1 MDPRLTPAN
10 EIVAC
15 STLKGKIKH
24 SNFVEAKNYQINVPF
39 VDLLGTP
46 DGKRN
51 RQLIYGSKVK
61 YFAEADGWAFVQNTY
76 DKYVGYVPQSAIG
89 KATKK
94 THTVIAPLAHVFIEP
109 NIKSRNVEMLPLAA
123 KVSGQ
128 SVENGFLETELG
140 WISVSQ
146 LMRKIDLYKDPIE
159 VSKLLQHAPYLWGG
173 NTTLGIDCSGLIQI
187 SLLLCGVECPGD
199 SDQQMNTL
207 GHNLDIASPQK
218 RGDIL
223 FWKGHVAW
231 AINERQILHANA
243 YHHMATV
250 IEEANEAI
258 ERIKKQDN
266 NSLIAHK
273 RLTGELN
280 E

>member
-15 STLKGKIKH
+15 SSLKGKIKH
-24 SNFVEAKNYQINVPF
+24 LNFIEGKNYQINVPF
-39 VDLLGTP
+39 ADLLGTP

-61 YFAEADGWAFVQNTY
+61 YFGENGGWAFIQNIY
-76 DKYVGYVPQSAIG
+76 DSYVGYVPQNSIVLE
-89 KATKK
+89 TEK
-94 THTVIAPLAHVFIEP
+94 THIVKVPLSHVFLEP
-109 NIKSRNVEMLPLAA
+109 NIKSRNIEILPLAA

-128 SVENGFLETELG
+128 IVENGFLETELG
-140 WISVSQ
+140 WISLSQ
-146 LMRKIDLYKDPIE
+146 LKQKTELSKDPVE

-173 NTTLGIDCSGLIQI
+173 NTSLGIDCSGLIQI
-187 SLLLCGVECPGD
+187 SLLLCGVDCPGD

-207 GHNLDIASPQK
+207 GHNLDVGSPRK
-218 RGDIL
+218 KGDIL

-231 AINERQILHANA
+231 AVNERQILHANA
-243 YHHMATV
+243 YHMATV

-258 ERIKKQDN
+258 ERIKKQDK
-266 NSLIAHK
+266 NSVIAHK
-273 RLTGELN
+273 RLKGELY

>member
-15 STLKGKIKH
+15 SSLKGKIEH
-24 SNFVEAKNYQINVPF
+24 SNFVEGKNYQINVPF
-39 VDLLGTP
+39 ADLLDKP

-61 YFAEADGWAFVQNTY
+61 YFSEADGWAFIQNKY
-76 DKYVGYVPQSAIG
+76 DKYVGYIPQSAIV
-89 KATKK
+89 KATEK
-94 THTVIAPLAHVFIEP
+94 THTVINSLAHVFIEP
-109 NIKSRNVEMLPLAA
+109 NIKSKNIEMLPLAA
-123 KVSGQ
+123 RVSGEM
-128 SVENGFLETELG
+128 VENGFLDTELG

-146 LMRKIDLYKDPIE
+146 LMQKTELSKDPVE
-159 VSKLLQHAPYLWGG
+159 VSKKFLNAPYLWGG
-173 NTTLGIDCSGLIQI
+173 NTSLGIDCSGLIQI
-187 SLLLCGVECPGD
+187 SLLVCGVDCPGD

-207 GHNLDIASPQK
+207 GHNLDVGSPRK
-218 RGDIL
+218 KGDIL

-243 YHHMATV
+243 YHMATV

-266 NSLIAHK
+266 NDLIAIK
-273 RLTGELN
+273 RLKGELY

>member
-10 EIVAC
+10 KIVAC

-61 YFAEADGWAFVQNTY
+61 YFGEADGWAFIQNTY

-89 KATKK
+89 TETEK

-109 NIKSRNVEMLPLAA
+109 NIKSKNIEILPLAA

-128 SVENGFLETELG
+128 MVENGFLETELG

-146 LMRKIDLYKDPIE
+146 LKPKTEFSKDPIE

-173 NTTLGIDCSGLIQI
+173 NTPLGIDCSGLIQI
-187 SLLLCGVECPGD
+187 SLLLCGVDCPGD

-207 GHNLDIASPQK
+207 GQNLDIGSPRK
-218 RGDIL
+218 KGDIL

-231 AINERQILHANA
+231 VVNERQILHANA
-243 YHHMATV
+243 YHMATV
-250 IEEANEAI
+250 IEEANDAI

-266 NSLIAHK
+266 NRIIAHK
-273 RLTGELN
+273 RLIGELY

>member
-15 STLKGKIKH
+15 SALRGKIKH
-24 SNFVEAKNYQINVPF
+24 SNFVEGKNYEINVPF
-39 VDLLGTP
+39 VDLLATP

-61 YFAEADGWAFVQNTY
+61 YFGENGGWAFVQNTY
-76 DKYVGYVPQSAIG
+76 DNYVGYVPQNTIVPE
-89 KATKK
+89 TKK
-94 THTVIAPLAHVFIEP
+94 THIVTAPLTHVFLEP
-109 NIKSRNVEMLPLAA
+109 NIKSRNIETLPLAA
-123 KVSGQ
+123 RVSGKL
-128 SVENGFLETELG
+128 VENSFLETELG

-146 LMRKIDLYKDPIE
+146 LKRKTELPKDPVE

-173 NTTLGIDCSGLIQI
+173 NTPLGIDCSGLIQI
-187 SLLLCGVECPGD
+187 SMLLCGLDCPGD

-207 GHNLDIASPQK
+207 GQNLDIGSPRK

-231 AINERQILHANA
+231 VINERQILHANA
-243 YHHMATV
+243 YHMATV
-250 IEEANEAI
+250 IEETHEAV
-258 ERIKKQDN
+258 ERIKKQDKN
-266 NSLIAHK
+266 DVIAHK

>member
-10 EIVAC
+10 QSVAC
-15 STLKGKIKH
+15 SSPKGQIKH
-24 SNFVEAKNYQINVPF
+24 SNFVEGKDYQINVPF
-39 VDLLGTP
+39 IDLLSTP

-61 YFAEADGWAFVQNTY
+61 YFNEADGWAFIQNTY
-76 DKYVGYVPQSAIG
+76 DKYVGYVPQSAIC
-89 KATKK
+89 KATEK
-94 THTVIAPLAHVFIEP
+94 THIVAVPLAHVFLEP
-109 NIKSRNVEMLPLAA
+109 NIKSRNIEILPLAA

-128 SVENGFLETELG
+128 MAKNGFMETELG
-140 WISVSQ
+140 WISVWQ
-146 LMRKIDLYKDPIE
+146 LKRKTELPKDPVE

-173 NTTLGIDCSGLIQI
+173 NTSLGIDCSGLIQI
-187 SLLLCGVECPGD
+187 SMLLCGLDCPGD
-199 SDQQMNTL
+199 SDQQMNAL
-207 GHNLDIASPQK
+207 GQNLEIGSPRK

-231 AINERQILHANA
+231 VLNERQILHANA
-243 YHHMATV
+243 YHMATV
-250 IEEANEAI
+250 IEETNQAI
-258 ERIKKQDN
+258 ERIKKQDKN
-266 NSLIAHK
+266 NVIAHK

>member
-15 STLKGKIKH
+15 STLRGKIKH
-24 SNFVEAKNYQINVPF
+24 SNFVEGKNYEINVPF
-39 VDLLGTP
+39 VDLLATP

-61 YFAEADGWAFVQNTY
+61 YFGENGGWAFVQNTY
-76 DKYVGYVPQSAIG
+76 DNYVGYVPQNTIVPE
-89 KATKK
+89 TKK
-94 THTVIAPLAHVFIEP
+94 THIVTAPLTHVFLEP
-109 NIKSRNVEMLPLAA
+109 NIKSRNIETLPLAA
-123 KVSGQ
+123 RVSGKL
-128 SVENGFLETELG
+128 VENSFLETELG
-140 WISVSQ
+140 WIPVSQ
-146 LMRKIDLYKDPIE
+146 LKRKTELPKDPVE

-173 NTTLGIDCSGLIQI
+173 NTPLGIDCSGLIQI
-187 SLLLCGVECPGD
+187 SMLLCGLDCPGD

-207 GHNLDIASPQK
+207 GQNLEIGSPRK

-231 AINERQILHANA
+231 VLNERQILHANA
-243 YHHMATV
+243 YHMTTV
-250 IEEANEAI
+250 IEETHEAI
-258 ERIKKQDN
+258 ERIKKQDKN
-266 NSLIAHK
+266 NVIAHK

-280 E
+280 

>member
-1 MDPRLTPAN
+1 MDPRVTPAN
-10 EIVAC
+10 ETVAC

-24 SNFVEAKNYQINVPF
+24 ANFVEAKNYQVNVPF
-39 VDLLGTP
+39 VDLLGSP

-61 YFAEADGWAFVQNTY
+61 YFSAAKGWAFIQNTY
-76 DKYVGYVPQSAIG
+76 DNYVGYVPESTIASETQ
-89 KATKK
+89 K
-94 THTVIAPLAHVFIEP
+94 THIVTAPLAHVFMEP
-109 NIKSRNVEMLPLAA
+109 NIKSKNIEILPLAA
-123 KVSGQ
+123 RVSGE
-128 SVENGFLETELG
+128 VIENGFLETELG

-146 LMRKIDLYKDPIE
+146 LKRKTELSKDPVE
-159 VSKLLQHAPYLWGG
+159 VSKLLQNAPYLWGG

-187 SLLLCGVECPGD
+187 SLLLCGIDCPGD

-207 GHNLDIASPQK
+207 GQNIDIGSPRK
-218 RGDIL
+218 KGDII

-231 AINERQILHANA
+231 ALNERQILHANA
-243 YHHMATV
+243 YHMATV

-266 NSLIAHK
+266 NSVIAHK
-273 RLTGELN
+273 RLIGELY

>member
-15 STLKGKIKH
+15 STLKGKINH
-24 SNFVEAKNYQINVPF
+24 SNFVKARNYQVNVPF
-39 VDLLGTP
+39 IDLLCSP

-61 YFAEADGWAFVQNTY
+61 YFSAAKGWAFIQNTY
-76 DKYVGYVPQSAIG
+76 DNYVGYVPESTIALETQ
-89 KATKK
+89 K
-94 THTVIAPLAHVFIEP
+94 THIVTVPLAHVFMEP
-109 NIKSRNVEMLPLAA
+109 NIKSKNIEILPLAA
-123 KVSGQ
+123 RVSGG
-128 SVENGFLETELG
+128 VIENGFLEIELG

-146 LMRKIDLYKDPIE
+146 LKRKTELSKDPVE
-159 VSKLLQHAPYLWGG
+159 VSKLLQNAPYLWGG

-187 SLLLCGVECPGD
+187 SLLLCGIDCPGD

-207 GHNLDIASPQK
+207 GQDIDIGSPRK
-218 RGDIL
+218 KGDIL

-231 AINERQILHANA
+231 VVNERQILHANA
-243 YHHMATV
+243 YHMTTV

-266 NSLIAHK
+266 NNLIAHK
-273 RLTGELN
+273 RLIGELY

>member
-15 STLKGKIKH
+15 STLKGKINH
-24 SNFVEAKNYQINVPF
+24 SNFVEAKNYQVNVPF
-39 VDLLGTP
+39 VDLLGSP

-61 YFAEADGWAFVQNTY
+61 YFSAAKGWAFIQNTY
-76 DKYVGYVPQSAIG
+76 DNYVGYVPESTIASETQ
-89 KATKK
+89 K
-94 THTVIAPLAHVFIEP
+94 THIVIAPLAHVFVEP
-109 NIKSRNVEMLPLAA
+109 NIKSKNIEILPLAA
-123 KVSGQ
+123 RVSGE
-128 SVENGFLETELG
+128 VIENGFLETELG

-146 LMRKIDLYKDPIE
+146 LKRKTELSKDPVE
-159 VSKLLQHAPYLWGG
+159 VSKLLQNAPYLWGG

-187 SLLLCGVECPGD
+187 SLLLCGIDCPGD

-207 GHNLDIASPQK
+207 GQNIDIGSPRK
-218 RGDIL
+218 KGDIL

-231 AINERQILHANA
+231 VVNERQILHANA
-243 YHHMATV
+243 YHMATV

-266 NSLIAHK
+266 NNLIAHK
-273 RLTGELN
+273 RLIGELY

>member
-15 STLKGKIKH
+15 STLKGKINH
-24 SNFVEAKNYQINVPF
+24 SNFVEAKNYQVNVSF
-39 VDLLGTP
+39 VDLLGSP

-61 YFAEADGWAFVQNTY
+61 YFSAAKGWAFIQNTY
-76 DKYVGYVPQSAIG
+76 DNYVGYVPESTIASETQ
-89 KATKK
+89 K
-94 THTVIAPLAHVFIEP
+94 THIVTAPLAHVFMEP
-109 NIKSRNVEMLPLAA
+109 NIKSKNIEILPLAA
-123 KVSGQ
+123 RVSG
-128 SVENGFLETELG
+128 EMIGNGFLETELG

-146 LMRKIDLYKDPIE
+146 LKRKTELSKDPIE
-159 VSKLLQHAPYLWGG
+159 VSKLLQNAPYLWGG

-187 SLLLCGVECPGD
+187 SLLLCGIDCPGD

-207 GHNLDIASPQK
+207 GQNIDIGSPRK
-218 RGDIL
+218 KGDII

-231 AINERQILHANA
+231 ALNERQILHANA
-243 YHHMATV
+243 YHMATV

-266 NSLIAHK
+266 NSVIAHK
-273 RLTGELN
+273 RLIGELY

>member
-10 EIVAC
+10 KIVAC

-24 SNFVEAKNYQINVPF
+24 SNFVEAKNYQINMPF

-61 YFAEADGWAFVQNTY
+61 YFGSADGWAFIQNTY

-89 KATKK
+89 TAKEK

-109 NIKSRNVEMLPLAA
+109 NIKSKNIEMLPLTARI
-123 KVSGQ
+123 SGKM
-128 SVENGFLETELG
+128 VENGFLKTELG

-146 LMRKIDLYKDPIE
+146 LMQKTELSKDPVE
-159 VSKLLQHAPYLWGG
+159 VSRLLQHAPYLWGG
-173 NTTLGIDCSGLIQI
+173 NTSLGIDCSGLIQI
-187 SLLLCGVECPGD
+187 SLLLCGVNCPGD

-207 GHNLDIASPQK
+207 GQNIDIGSPRK
-218 RGDIL
+218 KGDIL

-231 AINERQILHANA
+231 VVNESQILHANA
-243 YHHMATV
+243 YHMATV
-250 IEEANEAI
+250 IEEANDAI

-273 RLTGELN
+273 RLIGELY

>member
-15 STLKGKIKH
+15 SSLKGKIEH
-24 SNFVEAKNYQINVPF
+24 SNFVEGKNYQINVPF
-39 VDLLGTP
+39 VDLLSTP

-61 YFAEADGWAFVQNTY
+61 YFGENGGWAFIQNIY
-76 DKYVGYVPQSAIG
+76 DSYVGYVPQNSIVLE
-89 KATKK
+89 TEK
-94 THTVIAPLAHVFIEP
+94 THIVKVPLSHVFLEP
-109 NIKSRNVEMLPLAA
+109 NIKSRNIEILPLAA

-128 SVENGFLETELG
+128 IVENGFLETELG
-140 WISVSQ
+140 WISLSQ
-146 LMRKIDLYKDPIE
+146 LKQKTELSKDPVEI
-159 VSKLLQHAPYLWGG
+159 SKLLKHAPYLWGG
-173 NTTLGIDCSGLIQI
+173 NTSLGIDCSGLIQI
-187 SLLLCGVECPGD
+187 SLLLCGVDCPGD

-207 GHNLDIASPQK
+207 GHNLDVGSPRK
-218 RGDIL
+218 KGDIL

-231 AINERQILHANA
+231 ALNERQILHANA
-243 YHHMATV
+243 YHMATV

-266 NSLIAHK
+266 NSVIAHK
-273 RLTGELN
+273 RLIGELH

>member
-1 MDPRLTPAN
+1 MDPRVTPAN
-10 EIVAC
+10 ETVAC

-24 SNFVEAKNYQINVPF
+24 SNFVEGENYQINVPS

-46 DGKRN
+46 AGKRN

-61 YFAEADGWAFVQNTY
+61 YFDEANGWAFIQNVY
-76 DKYVGYVPQSAIG
+76 DNYVGYVPKNTIVLE
-89 KATKK
+89 TTK
-94 THTVIAPLAHVFIEP
+94 THIVSAPLAHVFLEP
-109 NIKSRNVEMLPLAA
+109 NIKSRNVGMLPLAA

-128 SVENGFLETELG
+128 IVENGFLETELG

-146 LMRKIDLYKDPIE
+146 LKRKTELLKDPIE
-159 VSKLLQHAPYLWGG
+159 IAKLLQNAPYLWGG
-173 NTTLGIDCSGLIQI
+173 NTYLGIDCSGLIQV
-187 SLLLCGVECPGD
+187 SLLLCGVDCPGD
-199 SDQQMNTL
+199 SDQQMNIL
-207 GHNLDIASPQK
+207 GHNLDIGSPRK
-218 RGDIL
+218 KGDIL

-231 AINERQILHANA
+231 ALNEKQILHANA
-243 YHHMATV
+243 YHMATV

-266 NSLIAHK
+266 NSVIAHK
-273 RLTGELN
+273 RLIGELY

>member
-1 MDPRLTPAN
+1 MDPRVTPAN
-10 EIVAC
+10 ETVAC

-24 SNFVEAKNYQINVPF
+24 ANFVEAKNYQVNVPF
-39 VDLLGTP
+39 VDLLGSP

-61 YFAEADGWAFVQNTY
+61 YFSAAKGWAFIQNTY
-76 DKYVGYVPQSAIG
+76 DNYVGYVPESTIASETQ
-89 KATKK
+89 K
-94 THTVIAPLAHVFIEP
+94 THIVTAPLAHVFMEP
-109 NIKSRNVEMLPLAA
+109 NIKSKNIEILPLAA
-123 KVSGQ
+123 RVSGE
-128 SVENGFLETELG
+128 VIGNGFLETELG

-146 LMRKIDLYKDPIE
+146 LKRKTELSKDPVE
-159 VSKLLQHAPYLWGG
+159 VSKLLQNAPYLWGG

-187 SLLLCGVECPGD
+187 SLLLCGIDCPGD

-207 GHNLDIASPQK
+207 GQDIDIGSPRK
-218 RGDIL
+218 KGDIL

-231 AINERQILHANA
+231 VVNERQILHANA
-243 YHHMATV
+243 YHMATV

-266 NSLIAHK
+266 NNLIAHK
-273 RLTGELN
+273 RLIGELY

>member
-15 STLKGKIKH
+15 STLKGKINH
-24 SNFVEAKNYQINVPF
+24 SNFVEAKNYQVNVPF
-39 VDLLGTP
+39 VDLLGSP

-61 YFAEADGWAFVQNTY
+61 YFSAAKGWAFIQNTY
-76 DKYVGYVPQSAIG
+76 DNYVGYVPESTIASETQ
-89 KATKK
+89 K
-94 THTVIAPLAHVFIEP
+94 THIVTAPLAHVFMEP
-109 NIKSRNVEMLPLAA
+109 NIKSKNIEILPLAA
-123 KVSGQ
+123 RVSGE
-128 SVENGFLETELG
+128 VIENGFLETELG
-140 WISVSQ
+140 WMSVSQ
-146 LMRKIDLYKDPIE
+146 LKRKTELSKDPVE
-159 VSKLLQHAPYLWGG
+159 VSKLLQNAPYLWGG

-187 SLLLCGVECPGD
+187 SLLLCGIDCPGD

-207 GHNLDIASPQK
+207 GQNIDIGSPRK
-218 RGDIL
+218 KGDII

-231 AINERQILHANA
+231 ALNERQILHANA
-243 YHHMATV
+243 YHMATV

-266 NSLIAHK
+266 NSVIAHK
-273 RLTGELN
+273 RLIGELY

>member
-15 STLKGKIKH
+15 SSLKGKIKH
-24 SNFVEAKNYQINVPF
+24 SNFIEGKNYQINVPL
-39 VDLLGTP
+39 VDLLSAP
-46 DGKRN
+46 DGRRN

-61 YFAEADGWAFVQNTY
+61 YFGAADGWAFIQNTY
-76 DKYVGYVPQSAIG
+76 DSYVGYVPQNTIVSE
-89 KATKK
+89 KEK
-94 THTVIAPLAHVFIEP
+94 THIVTVPIAHVFLEP
-109 NIKSRNVEMLPLAA
+109 NIKSKNVEMLPLAA

-128 SVENGFLETELG
+128 MVESGFLETELG

-146 LMRKIDLYKDPIE
+146 LKQKTELPKDPIE
-159 VSKLLQHAPYLWGG
+159 VSKLLQNAPYLWGG
-173 NTTLGIDCSGLIQI
+173 NTSLGIDCSGLIQI
-187 SLLLCGVECPGD
+187 SMLLCGLDCPGD

-207 GHNLDIASPQK
+207 GHNLDIGSPRK
-218 RGDIL
+218 KGDIL

-231 AINERQILHANA
+231 VVNERQILHANA
-243 YHHMATV
+243 YHMAAV

-266 NSLIAHK
+266 NSVIAHK
-273 RLTGELN
+273 RLIGELY

>member
-10 EIVAC
+10 ETVAC

-24 SNFVEAKNYQINVPF
+24 SNFVEAKNYQVNVPF
-39 VDLLGTP
+39 VDLLGSP

-61 YFAEADGWAFVQNTY
+61 YFSAAKGWAFIQNTY
-76 DKYVGYVPQSAIG
+76 DNYVGYVPESTIASETQ
-89 KATKK
+89 K
-94 THTVIAPLAHVFIEP
+94 THIVTAPLAHVFMEP
-109 NIKSRNVEMLPLAA
+109 NIKSKNIEILPLAA
-123 KVSGQ
+123 RVSGEMI
-128 SVENGFLETELG
+128 ENGFLETELG

-146 LMRKIDLYKDPIE
+146 LKRKTELSKDPVE
-159 VSKLLQHAPYLWGG
+159 VSKLLQNAPYLWGG

-187 SLLLCGVECPGD
+187 SLLLCGIDCPGD

-207 GHNLDIASPQK
+207 GQNIDIGSPRK
-218 RGDIL
+218 KGDIL

-231 AINERQILHANA
+231 ALNERQILHANA
-243 YHHMATV
+243 YHMATV

-266 NSLIAHK
+266 NSVIAHK
-273 RLTGELN
+273 RLIGELY

>member
-39 VDLLGTP
+39 VDLLGSP

-61 YFAEADGWAFVQNTY
+61 YFSAAKGWAFIQNTY
-76 DKYVGYVPQSAIG
+76 DNYVGYVPESTIASETQ
-89 KATKK
+89 K
-94 THTVIAPLAHVFIEP
+94 THIVTAPLAHVFMEP
-109 NIKSRNVEMLPLAA
+109 NIKSKNIEILPLAA
-123 KVSGQ
+123 RVSGEMI
-128 SVENGFLETELG
+128 ENGFLETELG

-146 LMRKIDLYKDPIE
+146 LKRKTELSKDPVE
-159 VSKLLQHAPYLWGG
+159 VSKLLQNAPYLWGG

-187 SLLLCGVECPGD
+187 SLLLCGIDCPGD

-207 GHNLDIASPQK
+207 GQNIDIGSPRK
-218 RGDIL
+218 KGDIL

-231 AINERQILHANA
+231 ALNERQILHANA
-243 YHHMATV
+243 YHMATV

-266 NSLIAHK
+266 NSVIAHK
-273 RLTGELN
+273 RLIGELY